1 MSSKCT
7 KRCGFGSKCC
17 DFLTQ
22 ALITGVQIAFP
33 KEGKALKHC
42 LHFIWVFIMYYLEA
56 FENLLLG
63 LIFSLRICL
72 AKIFPGGKVAKL
84 LLFLTKTLRNCCD
97 YGPKACCIVAILGSK
112 KN

>member
-1 MSSKCT
+1 M
-7 KRCGFGSKCC
+7 
-17 DFLTQ
+17 
-22 ALITGVQIAFP
+22 QIAFP

-42 LHFIWVFIMYYLEA
+42 LDFIWVFIMYYLEA